1 MTALELAAEIKAK
14 KISAPEAVSEY
25 IAAIKE
31 KDKKINAFTATS
43 ELKALD
49 RAKKIQEQIDAG
61 MNISPL
67 AGVPAAVKDNIST
80 EGIETSCASKML
92 QGYIPV
98 FNAAV
103 IEKLEQAGMIV
114 IGKTNMDEF
123 AMGGSSETG
132 ASGAVRNPWD
142 TSRVAGGSSGGSA
155 AAVASGEAPAA
166 LGSDTGGSIR
176 QPCSFCGVTGIKP
189 TYGAV
194 SRYGLIAYASSLDQ
208 IGVIG
213 QNIEDCASLLEI
225 ISGADERDSTCVIE
239 KPFKFNLE
247 KNQRKDDEYSP
258 LSGVKIGLPKNY
270 IESGIDDDVKTA
282 VLAALNDFEASGAE
296 CEEFEMPYMDY
307 VIPAYYIIAC
317 AEASSNLSRFDGLK
331 YGYRCGAASSG
342 AASSGAASGA
352 NSGAKGYAQTLSG
365 VYRLSRSEG
374 FGIEV
379 KRRIMLGSFVLSSGY
394 YDAYYKKALQTRA
407 LIKDAYNKLFTKY
420 DMILSPVAPT
430 TAYKHGENADDP
442 VKMYMGDIYT
452 VSVNL
457 AGLPAVSLPCGFD
470 KQKLP
475 IGFQLIGSA
484 FSEEKLINASR
495 VYQRRTTHHLS
506 KPGGLNG

>member
-1 MTALELAAEIKAK
+1 
-14 KISAPEAVSEY
+14 
-25 IAAIKE
+25 
-31 KDKKINAFTATS
+31 
-43 ELKALD
+43 
-49 RAKKIQEQIDAG
+49 
-61 MNISPL
+61 
-67 AGVPAAVKDNIST
+67 
-80 EGIETSCASKML
+80 ML
-92 QGYIPV
+92 
-98 FNAAV
+98 FR
-103 IEKLEQAGMIV
+103 
-114 IGKTNMDEF
+114 
-123 AMGGSSETG
+123 S
-132 ASGAVRNPWD
+132 
-142 TSRVAGGSSGGSA
+142 SSGGSA
-155 AAVASGEAPAA
+155 AAVAADEAPIA